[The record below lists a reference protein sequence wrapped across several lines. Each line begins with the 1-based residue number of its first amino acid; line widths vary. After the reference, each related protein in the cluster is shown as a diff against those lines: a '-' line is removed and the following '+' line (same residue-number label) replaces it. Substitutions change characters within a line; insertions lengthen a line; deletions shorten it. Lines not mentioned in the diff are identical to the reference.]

1 MARPSK
7 FRSEEKLRIVLS
19 VLRGEASI
27 AETAR
32 RERVSETSVAK
43 WRDLFLEGGAQAL
56 ADGAQRGPSRREVE
70 LQRRL
75 EEVTS
80 ALGEAQLRL
89 AGGQPGEQRV
99 EVGARE
105 GPVERLGDLAVVI
118 FECRD
123 PGRERVEIGEV
134 VGGQGLAL
142 QDREEDL
149 DLVQPRRMDRQMDQ
163 ARVGPGV
170 RESRD

>member
-80 ALGEAQLRL
+80 ALGEAHVELRL
-89 AGGQPGEQRV
+89 LRRGGAGAFPMKSWR
-99 EVGARE
+99 
-105 GPVERLGDLAVVI
+105 
-118 FECRD
+118 
-123 PGRERVEIGEV
+123 
-134 VGGQGLAL
+134 
-142 QDREEDL
+142 
-149 DLVQPRRMDRQMDQ
+149 
-163 ARVGPGV
+163 
-170 RESRD
+170 